1 LDASNLEATARVKVM
16 RPANRN
22 LFLSDEA
29 GDELIIQRELANA
42 LRRSFEAVIVEQT
55 PLVMGELLLRIALA
69 ELVIQSAAEQEPKEG
84 H

>member
-1 LDASNLEATARVKVM
+1 M
-16 RPANRN
+16 RPANGN

-55 PLVMGELLLRIALA
+55 PSVMGELLLRIALA
-69 ELVIQSAAEQEPKEG
+69 ELVIQSADEQEPKEG

>member
-1 LDASNLEATARVKVM
+1 M
-16 RPANRN
+16 RPANGN
-22 LFLSDEA
+22 LFLSDV
-29 GDELIIQRELANA
+29 GQDELIIQRELANA